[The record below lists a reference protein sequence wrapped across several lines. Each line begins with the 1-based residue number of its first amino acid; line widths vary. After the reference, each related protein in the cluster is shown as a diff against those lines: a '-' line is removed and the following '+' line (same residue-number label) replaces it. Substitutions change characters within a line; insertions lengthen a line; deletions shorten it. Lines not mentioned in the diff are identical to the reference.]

1 MDVIRISAERLWIGL
16 ERSGCEWSF
25 AQVAQVA
32 QVASLQLRTG
42 MFGLPGGLTTDA
54 C

>member
-1 MDVIRISAERLWIGL
+1 MDVIRISAEHLFNNVNCPGWIKL
-16 ERSGCEWSF
+16 
-25 AQVAQVA
+25 
-32 QVASLQLRTG
+32 LKLPPRTG

>member
-32 QVASLQLRTG
+32 SLQLRTG